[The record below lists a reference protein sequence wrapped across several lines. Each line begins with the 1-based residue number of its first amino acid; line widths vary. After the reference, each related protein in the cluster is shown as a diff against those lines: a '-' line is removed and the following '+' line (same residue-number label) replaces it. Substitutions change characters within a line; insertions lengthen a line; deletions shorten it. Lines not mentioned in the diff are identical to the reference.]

1 MRASNLLIGST
12 TLAVI
17 AAAFVG
23 LLGYRKIHAIRQQGP
38 LRIVFEGSA
47 GGLHKGGSVNFDGV
61 QVGEILSLKLDSP
74 RRIVVETMV
83 DNSAPLRKDTV
94 VGVEFQGLT
103 GVAAISLTGGAA
115 AAPPVPLDED
125 GIPTLTADLSE
136 IESIRDSL
144 HNVDRFL
151 VSNQAM
157 LKDTLGHFETET
169 ASLATKG
176 EAIDSVIRKADSA
189 FDSFDSAVSRIDHF
203 VPGMA
208 DGSADE
214 LFQKVK
220 SIRELAD
227 SFNKHSGALMEEGRR
242 SLQDIS
248 DAAVNVTRRLDPQA
262 VGGVNPAPPRKPGDK
277 RH

>member
-1 MRASNLLIGST
+1 M
-12 TLAVI
+12 
-17 AAAFVG
+17 
-23 LLGYRKIHAIRQQGP
+23 
-38 LRIVFEGSA
+38 
-47 GGLHKGGSVNFDGV
+47 
-61 QVGEILSLKLDSP
+61 
-74 RRIVVETMV
+74 
-83 DNSAPLRKDTV
+83 
-94 VGVEFQGLT
+94 EFQGLT

-151 VSNQAM
+151 VSNQAT

-169 ASLATKG
+169 ASLATKS

-189 FDSFDSAVSRIDHF
+189 FDGFDSAVSRINHF

-208 DGSADE
+208 EGSADE
-214 LFQKVK
+214 LFQKLR

-227 SFNKHSGALMEEGRR
+227 SFNKHSGALMEEGRH

-248 DAAVNVTRRLDPQA
+248 EAAVNVTRRLDPRA
-262 VGGVNPAPPRKPGDK
+262 VSGVNPAPPRKPADQAAMIPGATPPAEIGTLPRLRTDAFPVHRDAQHK
-277 RH
+277 N